1 MLPLAST
8 ACVLLTTALLLAAPG
23 LAAQRAGD
31 GATASGTRTVRLK
44 DSFFSPSRV
53 TVSRGSSVRFVWAG
67 ERVHNLVGP
76 GVPARLEDPVRRRRP
91 FTRVFRR
98 SGRVSFICSIHPG
111 MEMTVR
117 VR

>member
-1 MLPLAST
+1 MLAIAST
-8 ACVLLTTALLLAAPG
+8 VCVLLTTPLLLAAPG
-23 LAAQRAGD
+23 LAAERPGD
-31 GATASGTRTVRLK
+31 GATASATRTVRLK

-53 TVSRGSSVRFVWAG
+53 TVARGGSVRFVWAG
-67 ERVHNLVGP
+67 QRAHNLIGP